1 VTRRYEE
8 LETAERDE
16 ARRAEA
22 AAAPPLAAEVLRM
35 QQTAGNQA
43 VGSLLRQ
50 VVAPAKPKT
59 DEEIWAEDWAD
70 PAFAAAR
77 KHFDTND
84 RPKGTAEYRYGVLCP
99 LYKAHGIDRPLK
111 YVQDNIVWSD
121 FFGHST
127 PMHKDLKTKL
137 KAAEKKLRDDHK
149 ITTAPFGKCWAFN
162 PRTQTNGSWSNHAP
176 GKAIDIDEVTNPR
189 LIATRDV
196 QVISALT
203 GMNISAANPGAAQG
217 LDSYDA
223 GAEAS
228 ERFQD
233 RYSGQGLADRA
244 AELADEVTD
253 LEAEKKTIS
262 DDLGGVP
269 VKGASADDKK
279 KAKELKA
286 KLAAKQAEITAA
298 VNARKT
304 IETEQARFLALDK
317 AVEDL
322 EKAIKQLEGEI
333 TALELELDKLEH
345 DQPLEAGGAVA
356 TGKDKAKL
364 VKARKGAITT
374 KAAAIKLK
382 QRQLSKAVGARDDD
396 SLRGYAQRGF
406 LDLNKTMVEALKGAG
421 LQWGGDYTGSK
432 DYMHFEDV

>member
-1 VTRRYEE
+1 VSHRYAELHSEE
-8 LETAERDE
+8 RE
-16 ARRAEA
+16 ARRADEA
-22 AAAPPLAAEVLRM
+22 AAPSPAAELLRL

-43 VGSLLRQ
+43 VSSLLRQ
-50 VVAPAKPKT
+50 VAPPPAKPKT

-70 PAFAAAR
+70 PTFAAAR

-84 RPKGTAEYRYGVLCP
+84 RPKGTAEERYKVLCP
-99 LYKAHGIDRPLK
+99 MYKAHGIARPLK
-111 YVQDNIVWSD
+111 YVHDNIVWAD

-127 PMHKDLKTKL
+127 PMHKDLKAKL

-149 ITTAPFGKCWAFN
+149 ITEAPFGKCWAFN

-203 GMNISAANPGAAQG
+203 GMNIAAANPGAAQG

-223 GAEAS
+223 GIEAS

-244 AELADEVTD
+244 SDLADEATD
-253 LEAEKKTIS
+253 LEAEKKQIA
-262 DDLGGVP
+262 DELAGVP
-269 VKGASADDKK
+269 ATDKK
-279 KAKELKA
+279 KVRDLKA
-286 KLAAKQAEITAA
+286 KLTAKQTEITAA
-298 VNARKT
+298 VNAKKT
-304 IETEQARFLALDK
+304 LEKEAARFAALDK

-322 EKAIKQLEGEI
+322 EKAIKQLEEEI
-333 TALELELDKLEH
+333 DKLEAEIEKLEK
-345 DQPLEAGGAVA
+345 DEPLEQGGAVA
-356 TGKDKAKL
+356 AGKDKAKL
-364 VKARKGAITT
+364 IKARKAGITT
-374 KAAAIKLK
+374 KTAAIKLK
-382 QRQLSKAVGARDDD
+382 QKALGKAVAARDDD
-396 SLRGYAQRGF
+396 ALRGYAKRGF
-406 LDLNKTMVEALKGAG
+406 LDLNKTMVEELKAAG

>member
-1 VTRRYEE
+1 MRHRYEE
-8 LETAERDE
+8 LDGDERA
-16 ARRAEA
+16 ARREDEA
-22 AAAPPLAAEVLRM
+22 AAASPVAGLLRL

-50 VVAPAKPKT
+50 VVAPPKPKT

-70 PAFAAAR
+70 PAFEAAR

-84 RPKGTAEYRYGVLCP
+84 RPKGTAEHRYNVLCP
-99 LYKAHGIDRPLK
+99 MYKAHGIARPLK

-189 LIATRDV
+189 LIAARDV
-196 QVISALT
+196 KVISALT
-203 GMNISAANPGAAQG
+203 GMNIAAANPGAAQG

-244 AELADEVTD
+244 AELADEETD
-253 LEAEKKTIS
+253 LEKERKKIA

-269 VKGASADDKK
+269 AGKGASADDKK

-286 KLAAKQAEITAA
+286 QLAAKQAELTAA

-304 IETEQARFLALDK
+304 IETEQARFAALDK

-322 EKAIKQLEGEI
+322 EKAIKQLEGEL

-345 DQPLEAGGAVA
+345 DQPLEVGGAVLA
-356 TGKDKAKL
+356 GKDKTKQ
-364 VKARKGAITT
+364 VKARKAAIAT
-374 KAAAIKLK
+374 KTAAIKLK
-382 QRQLSKAVGARDDD
+382 QKALGKSVAARDED
-396 SLRGYAQRGF
+396 SLHGYAQRGF
-406 LDLNKTMVEALKGAG
+406 LDLNKTMVEELKGAG